1 MIGKIRK
8 QEEEEICSV
17 LIKGGRIEDG
27 MKEEGRKEGRQTG
40 WNEGK
45 KGGKDGKK

>member
-8 QEEEEICSV
+8 EEEEEICSV

-27 MKEEGRKEGRQTG
+27 MK
-40 WNEGK
+40 
-45 KGGKDGKK
+45 D